1 MQFTIFHILAFI
13 ILILCFILIC
23 VLIFLK
29 VKQKEFALISYTI
42 ATIFTALLIYSVFLT
57 INQFTIQASLSK
69 LTFSRDLRHE
79 SVIIIGRVQNL
90 TKFDIR
96 KCYLMLN
103 ILNKKQVGG
112 EIFDDKNVRNAKM
125 QNTSVSYT
133 IEIIDTLPG
142 NTYKTFRAETPFP
155 PSFENPEFYHTL
167 KCI

>member
-79 SVIIIGRVQNL
+79 SVIITGKVQNL

-112 EIFDDKNVRNAKM
+112 EIFDEKNVRNAKM

-133 IEIIDTLPG
+133 IEIIDTLLG